1 MFKPKEKTGM
11 LPKISESQ
19 LQGHGRNLMQSIY
32 LHRLELEGRQK
43 REEVIYYIRGR
54 IFSW

>member
-19 LQGHGRNLMQSIY
+19 LQGYGRNLMQSIY

-43 REEVIYYIRGR
+43 REEVIYYICGR
-54 IFSW
+54 IFS